1 MGKEGDVMD
10 SNQKRLERLLIELPN
25 NKERL
30 ADIYDVTYGAI
41 FSFVYNIVKNRDTAK
56 DVTHDV
62 YLAIYKHS
70 NQYEAKGHPMAW
82 MYAIA
87 KNTAKMY
94 LRKHTKEVTV
104 EEDIEIAYHQ
114 QDVISNVTVQYLLQN
129 LELEEREIVVMR
141 SISDMP
147 FKDIAK
153 VLDMRLST
161 VLSKYHRAIKKLKK
175 EVLA

>member
-1 MGKEGDVMD
+1 MKKDGDYMNN
-10 SNQKRLERLLIELPN
+10 NQKRLEKLLVELPN
-25 NKERL
+25 NKEVL
-30 ADIYDVTYGAI
+30 ADIYDVTYGAV

-62 YLAIYKHS
+62 YLAIYRHS
-70 NQYEAKGHPMAW
+70 QQYAAKGHPMAW
-82 MYAIA
+82 IYAIA
-87 KNTAKMY
+87 KNTAKMH
-94 LRKHTKEVTV
+94 LRKHIKEVTV
-104 EEDIEIAYHQ
+104 EEDIEVVYHQ
-114 QDVISNVTVQYLLQN
+114 QDIVSNVTVQYLLKN

-147 FKDIAK
+147 FKDIAH